1 MYLKCFG
8 IWKTSLLG
16 LQEVAGQSFPPE
28 FRKSSVN
35 TNALPVP
42 GIGLDKDIVRDILK
56 HSANSAI
63 LKFLGDNL
71 MAMLLN
77 HSFKS

>member
-1 MYLKCFG
+1 MLWNMKE
-8 IWKTSLLG
+8 TSILG
-16 LQEVAGQSFPPE
+16 LQEIAGQSCPPQ
-28 FRKSSVN
+28 FTNSSVN
-35 TNALPVP
+35 TNALPVL
-42 GIGLDKDIVRDILK
+42 GICLDKDIVRDILK